1 MQSTNKPFWRSHP
14 IRSAALIGA
23 IIGFANALVV
33 EVGGAIH
40 KNQSAVVLMLWPT
53 DTFAPELSQNGVLR
67 AALILFI
74 EFAGS
79 MLGYAVVFAVPVAVT
94 VAIRRTF
101 RSWKA

>member
-1 MQSTNKPFWRSHP
+1 MHP

-23 IIGFANALVV
+23 IIGFVNALVV

-40 KNQSAVVLMLWPT
+40 KNHSAVVLMLWPT

-67 AALILFI
+67 TVLILFI

-79 MLGYAVVFAVPVAVT
+79 MLGYAVLLAIPVALI

-101 RSWKA
+101 RSRKA